1 MATTTTEAPT
11 GIDPPR
17 NAVSTLGERVY
28 LALMED
34 IAAGRYAVDGRLPSE
49 LRLAKRFG
57 VSRPVLRQALGR
69 LRSEGMVVSRQGAGH
84 FVTSGGDRTG
94 LGYGPLHSIPD
105 VQRCLEFRCGI
116 ESDAARRAAMI
127 SDPHSCRAIERAMR
141 LMERESKAGQ
151 LSVEADFAF
160 HAAIAQATRN
170 RFFVMTLEALREPVL
185 FGIRLIRSLSTT
197 RHDERRRIVLAE
209 HRLIY
214 EAIRDRQP
222 ERAQQAMARH
232 LEAGIARMFNEGER
246 VTAPAE

>member
-1 MATTTTEAPT
+1 MTIAVD
-11 GIDPPR
+11 DPA
-17 NAVSTLGERVY
+17 NAGTSRTAASKLGERVY
-28 LALMED
+28 FALLED
-34 IAAGRYAVDGRLPSE
+34 IAAGRYAVDGRLPGE

-69 LRSEGMVVSRQGAGH
+69 LRSEGMLVSRQGAGH
-84 FVTSGGDRTG
+84 FVTRAEERSGMS
-94 LGYGPLHSIPD
+94 YGPLHSIPD
-105 VQRCLEFRCGI
+105 VQRCLEFRCGL
-116 ESDAARRAAMI
+116 ESEAARRAALI
-127 SDPHSCRAIERAMR
+127 SDPHSCKTIERAMR

-160 HAAIAQATRN
+160 HVAIAQATRN

-197 RHDERRRIVLAE
+197 RHDERRRVVLAE
-209 HRLIY
+209 HRLIH

-222 ERAQQAMARH
+222 ERAQQAMTRH

-246 VTAPAE
+246 SAAQQD